1 MELFRFRFRD
11 RMIKG
16 RRLLVCRR
24 PFFEKESEMKK
35 ESGFDKLVKV
45 YTEVLCA
52 FGCVFY
58 LAFCVCVLV
67 QIISRN
73 LLPSAPSWT
82 EEAARYTFI
91 YMVAFGCGVAVLK
104 DEFVYVEFLKDALEG
119 KGLHKANKAIR
130 LLVTIA
136 MLILSAFL
144 LINAVP
150 PLAFMKIRM
159 VSTAMQLPMQIVYFS
174 QVLMF
179 GFLCISLVFRII
191 QMIRGWNDPAPGQP
205 GSAKEVR

>member
-1 MELFRFRFRD
+1 M
-11 RMIKG
+11 
-16 RRLLVCRR
+16 
-24 PFFEKESEMKK
+24 
-35 ESGFDKLVKV
+35 
-45 YTEVLCA
+45 
-52 FGCVFY
+52 
-58 LAFCVCVLV
+58 V

-119 KGLHKANKAIR
+119 KNLHKANKLIR
-130 LLVTIA
+130 LLVTVA
-136 MLILSAFL
+136 MLVLSAFL
-144 LINAVP
+144 LTRSVP
-150 PLAFMKIRM
+150 GLAFMKIRM
-159 VSTAMQLPMQIVYFS
+159 VSTAMQIPMQIVYFS

-191 QMIRGWNDPAPGQP
+191 QMIYDWNNPAGEEPEWK
-205 GSAKEVR
+205 KEVEEVEKEVGR